1 MAAGGSSANI
11 HIGPGRLWY
20 APIGTTE
27 PTSASAA
34 LPSADWEAIG
44 YTEEGSEVA
53 VELTVDEV
61 EVAEE
66 LDPVL
71 YVNSK
76 RTTTLTLQMAEA
88 TRKRLALV
96 MGFGANESDDASS
109 LEPPDVGS
117 EVGVMLVWDSEEN
130 ADGNSA
136 NKRWVF
142 RQAKP
147 SGTVT
152 MSRRKSPEKSTIP
165 VDFLIEKPPTAK
177 PFIIFPNADGNI

>member
-1 MAAGGSSANI
+1 MAAGGNTANV

-20 APIGTTE
+20 APIGTAE

-34 LPSADWEAIG
+34 LPSAWTAVG

-53 VELTVDEV
+53 IELTVDEV

-66 LDPVL
+66 LDPIL

-76 RTTTLTLQMAEA
+76 RTTTLSLQLAEA

-96 MGFGANESDDASS
+96 MGYGAGEDDSAAA
-109 LEPPDVGS
+109 LEPPTVGS
-117 EVGVMLVWDSEEN
+117 EVGVMLVWDSQED
-130 ADGNSA
+130 ADGNDD
-136 NKRWVF
+136 NIRWIF

-147 SGTVT
+147 SGSVT
-152 MSRRKSPEKSTIP
+152 LARRKSPEKSTIP
-165 VDFLIEKPPTAK
+165 VDFLIEKPASAT
-177 PFIIFPNADGNI
+177 PFKIFPNADGNI